1 MIPSR
6 ELYWNIAAHK
16 LLYIV
21 FLPFLVAFV
30 WGCVATA
37 RRWLRGRPEAR
48 WDHPWTRLVGVIAQA
63 AAQLRVLREAYAGI
77 FHASLFW
84 GFVVLLVATGFVA
97 LEDYVGIPT
106 LQGPFYLYFMS
117 LVVDLFGI
125 LAVVGTGMALFRRW
139 ALRPPRLTEPRRSD
153 RYSVLLVLIFLV
165 LLSGFATEGLRI
177 VATRDPWG
185 PWSPGGWAIG
195 QVFQGMEAGQLASSH
210 RVVWWGHALLSFA
223 FIAYLPF
230 SGALHIFTAP
240 LNIFFRT
247 LQPMGMLPGPGS
259 PQAQTPGA
267 SAVEHF
273 SWKQLLDLE
282 ACTECGR
289 CQAACPAWLSGT
301 PLSPK
306 GLVLDLRD
314 HLRARLGH
322 SNGGR
327 AMVGDVIAREVIWSC
342 FTCGACHEMCPVYV
356 EPITKIVEMRR
367 FLTGQ
372 GDVDAT
378 LQDTLTATSRYGN
391 SFGQSPRTRA
401 RWTQGLDVTIKDIR
415 REPARY
421 LWFVGDYASYDPA
434 ARDAT
439 RAAARVL
446 RRVGVDFGILY
457 DGESGSG
464 NDARRVGEEGLFEML
479 VEKNLATMR
488 GCEFDEIMTT
498 DPHTY
503 NTLKNEYPR
512 FGATWPVVHY
522 TEVLDRLVQ
531 PNGVRPTRRLSRRV
545 TYHDPCYLGRY
556 NGVFDAPRRVLRALG
571 AELVEMPR
579 NRRSS
584 YCCGAGGGR
593 IWMKEAAGIKERPA
607 ESRVREAAA
616 LDAVGTLVV
625 ACPKEMAMFRDAVKT
640 TGLEGRLVVKDLA
653 ELVEEATTPE
663 VSGHA

>member
-1 MIPSR
+1 MPMR
-6 ELYWNIAAHK
+6 ELNWNIAEHK
-16 LLYIV
+16 LIYAV
-21 FLPFLVAFV
+21 FLPFLIVFLWGAFAAV
-30 WGCVATA
+30 
-37 RRWLRGRPEAR
+37 RRWLHGRPEPR
-48 WDHPWTRLVGVIAQA
+48 WDRLWERLIGVVAQA
-63 AAQLRVLREAYAGI
+63 GVQFRILREAYAGVL
-77 FHASLFW
+77 HATLSW
-84 GFVVLLVATGFVA
+84 GFIVLLVATCMV
-97 LEDYVGIPT
+97 LLQEYVGLPT

-125 LAVVGTGMALFRRW
+125 LALVGTGMALLRRW
-139 ALRPPRLTEPRRSD
+139 GLRPKRLVEPRGSD
-153 RYSVLLVLIFLV
+153 GYSVLLVLIFVILA
-165 LLSGFATEGLRI
+165 SGFVVEGLRI

-185 PWSPGGWAIG
+185 AWSPGGWLFA
-195 QVFQGMEAGQLASSH
+195 QAFLGMPQEGILRLH
-210 RVVWWGHALLSFA
+210 RISWWGHAVAAFA

-230 SGALHIFTAP
+230 SRAMHILTAP
-240 LNIFFRT
+240 LSIFFRS
-247 LQPMGMLPGPGS
+247 LEPLGRLPSGGS
-259 PQAQTPGA
+259 PGAEGPGA
-267 SAVEHF
+267 SSLRQF
-273 SWKQLLDLE
+273 TWKHLLDLD

-289 CQAACPAWLSGT
+289 CQAACPAWLSGA

-314 HLRARLGH
+314 HLRARLGDG
-322 SNGGR
+322 NGGR
-327 AMVGDVIAREVIWSC
+327 AMVGDVITREAIWSC
-342 FTCGACHEMCPVYV
+342 FTCGACHEMCPVYI
-356 EPITKIVEMRR
+356 EPIPKIVEMRR

-378 LQDTLTATSRYGN
+378 LQDTLTAASRYGN
-391 SFGQSPRTRA
+391 SFGQSPRARA

-415 REPARY
+415 KERARY

-446 RRVGVDFGILY
+446 NRAGVDFGILY

-464 NDARRVGEEGLFEML
+464 NDARRVGEEGLYEML

-488 GCEFDEIMTT
+488 GCEFDEVITT

-503 NTLKNEYPR
+503 NTLKNEYPK

-531 PNGVRPTRRLSRRV
+531 PGGVWPVGKLSRRV

-571 AELVEMPR
+571 TDLVEMPR

-593 IWMKEAAGIKERPA
+593 IWMKDAAGIKERPA

-616 LDAVGTLVV
+616 LDAVDTLVV
-625 ACPKEMAMFRDAVKT
+625 SCPKEMAMFRDAVKT
-640 TGLEGRLVVKDLA
+640 AGLEGRLVVKDLA

>member
-1 MIPSR
+1 MTPSR

-16 LLYIV
+16 LIYLL
-21 FLPFLVAFV
+21 FLPFVVAFV

-48 WDHPWTRLVGVIAQA
+48 WDRPWTRLAGVIAQA
-63 AAQLRVLREAYAGI
+63 VVQLRILRESYSGI
-77 FHASLFW
+77 FHACLFW
-84 GFVVLLVATGFVA
+84 GFAVLFAATSMVVLQEYL
-97 LEDYVGIPT
+97 GIPT

-117 LVVDLFGI
+117 LVVDIFGI
-125 LAVVGTGMALFRRW
+125 LAVIGAGMAIFRRW
-139 ALRPPRLTEPRRSD
+139 VLRTPRLTEPKRSD
-153 RYSVLLVLIFLV
+153 RYSVLLVLIFLSLV
-165 LLSGFATEGLRI
+165 SGFVVEGLRI
-177 VATRDPWG
+177 VATKDPWG
-185 PWSPGGWAIG
+185 LWSPGGWAVG
-195 QVFQGMEAGQLASSH
+195 LLFQGMSAGQLSSLH
-210 RVVWWGHALLSFA
+210 QVAWWGHALLSFA
-223 FIAYLPF
+223 FIAYFPF
-230 SGALHIFTAP
+230 SGALHILTAP

-247 LQPMGMLPGPGS
+247 LQPMGMLPDHEGS
-259 PQAQTPGA
+259 QAHGPGA
-267 SAVEHF
+267 SAIEHF
-273 SWKQLLDLE
+273 TWKQLLDLE

-314 HLRARLGH
+314 HLRARPD
-322 SNGGR
+322 SGGSA
-327 AMVGDVIAREVIWSC
+327 AMVGDVISKETLWSC
-342 FTCGACHEMCPVYV
+342 FTCGACHEMCPVYI

-378 LQDTLTATSRYGN
+378 LQETLTAASRYGN
-391 SFGQSPRTRA
+391 SLGQSPRARA
-401 RWTQGLDVTIKDIR
+401 RWTQGLDVKIKDIR
-415 REPARY
+415 KEPARY

-446 RRVGVDFGILY
+446 SQAGIDFGILY

-479 VEKNLATMR
+479 VEKNIAAMR
-488 GCEFDEIMTT
+488 GCQFDGIITT

-512 FGATWPVVHY
+512 FGATWPVMHY

-531 PNGVRPTRRLSRRV
+531 SKELRPSRKLNRRV

-579 NRRSS
+579 NRNNS

-593 IWMKEAAGIKERPA
+593 IWMKDAASTKERPA

-616 LDAVGTLVV
+616 LGAVETLVV

-640 TGLEGRLVVKDLA
+640 TGLEGSLLVKDLA
-653 ELVEEATTPE
+653 ELVEEATTSE
-663 VSGHA
+663 VSGNA

>member
-84 GFVVLLVATGFVA
+84 GFVVLLVATGLVA

-153 RYSVLLVLIFLV
+153 RYSVLLVLIFLI

-247 LQPMGMLPGPGS
+247 LQPMGMLPGRKS
-259 PQAQTPGA
+259 
-267 SAVEHF
+267 
-273 SWKQLLDLE
+273 
-282 ACTECGR
+282 
-289 CQAACPAWLSGT
+289 
-301 PLSPK
+301 
-306 GLVLDLRD
+306 
-314 HLRARLGH
+314 
-322 SNGGR
+322 
-327 AMVGDVIAREVIWSC
+327 
-342 FTCGACHEMCPVYV
+342 
-356 EPITKIVEMRR
+356 
-367 FLTGQ
+367 
-372 GDVDAT
+372 
-378 LQDTLTATSRYGN
+378 
-391 SFGQSPRTRA
+391 
-401 RWTQGLDVTIKDIR
+401 
-415 REPARY
+415 
-421 LWFVGDYASYDPA
+421 
-434 ARDAT
+434 
-439 RAAARVL
+439 
-446 RRVGVDFGILY
+446 
-457 DGESGSG
+457 
-464 NDARRVGEEGLFEML
+464 
-479 VEKNLATMR
+479 
-488 GCEFDEIMTT
+488 
-498 DPHTY
+498 
-503 NTLKNEYPR
+503 
-512 FGATWPVVHY
+512 VV
-522 TEVLDRLVQ
+522 
-531 PNGVRPTRRLSRRV
+531 
-545 TYHDPCYLGRY
+545 
-556 NGVFDAPRRVLRALG
+556 
-571 AELVEMPR
+571 
-579 NRRSS
+579 
-584 YCCGAGGGR
+584 
-593 IWMKEAAGIKERPA
+593 
-607 ESRVREAAA
+607 
-616 LDAVGTLVV
+616 
-625 ACPKEMAMFRDAVKT
+625 
-640 TGLEGRLVVKDLA
+640 
-653 ELVEEATTPE
+653 
-663 VSGHA
+663 